1 VFAQFS
7 ENNFLMYL
15 YEDGVVRY
23 APLCIHS
30 FRLSAPCKLLEA
42 QRFNQQYHSY
52 EEIESVPDRLRW
64 CRLRMGLMQ
73 KDVAQRVGI
82 SRVRYTDMETG
93 AIDHYDKETVDKL
106 AALFGVPPTD
116 FLDDYNRFLYEG
128 QGQKIQA
135 LRQRLGLK
143 KKPFARLLN
152 IEPRLLQAWETGEK
166 RMTKTSWERYFK
178 GKIQ

>member
-1 VFAQFS
+1 
-7 ENNFLMYL
+7 
-15 YEDGVVRY
+15 
-23 APLCIHS
+23 
-30 FRLSAPCKLLEA
+30 
-42 QRFNQQYHSY
+42 
-52 EEIESVPDRLRW
+52 
-64 CRLRMGLMQ
+64 MGLMQ

-128 QGQKIQA
+128 QGQKIQK
-135 LRQRLGLK
+135 LRQSLGLK

-152 IEPRLLQAWETGEK
+152 IEPRLLQAWEAGEK
-166 RMTKTSWERYFK
+166 RMTKASWQRYFK